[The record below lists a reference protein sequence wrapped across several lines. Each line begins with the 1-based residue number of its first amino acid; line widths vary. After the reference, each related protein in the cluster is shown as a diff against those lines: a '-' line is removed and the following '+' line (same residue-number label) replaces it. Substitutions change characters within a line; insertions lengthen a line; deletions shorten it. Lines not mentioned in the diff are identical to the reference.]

1 MKPKT
6 ARSRRS
12 LFVEVSQGRGGANEP
27 SSSLFLPLFLLLSSP
42 FPRSPAFAI
51 RCSSLTN
58 AYVCTSTYPF
68 RPFHWNGE
76 ECSSHPAL
84 RSFRIIRPSFFSSH
98 SVLLLFSALHS
109 FLLLVFSSSRSHDS
123 LYASACN
130 YCRYVLFVLSFMSFC
145 FFLYILFYFILF
157 LNEC

>member
-6 ARSRRS
+6 ARSRRF

-27 SSSLFLPLFLLLSSP
+27 SSSLFLPLFLPPSSP
-42 FPRSPAFAI
+42 FPRSPSFAI

-76 ECSSHPAL
+76 ERSSRPAL
-84 RSFRIIRPSFFSSH
+84 RSFRIIRLPFFSSH
-98 SVLLLFSALHS
+98 SVLLLSASHS

-130 YCRYVLFVLSFMSFC
+130 YCRYVLSVLSFMSFC
-145 FFLYILFYFILF
+145 FFSYIFILFYPVS
-157 LNEC
+157 E

>member
-27 SSSLFLPLFLLLSSP
+27 SSSLFLPLFLPPSSS
-42 FPRSPAFAI
+42 FPRSPSFAI

-58 AYVCTSTYPF
+58 THVCTSTYPF

-76 ECSSHPAL
+76 ERSSHLAL
-84 RSFRIIRPSFFSSH
+84 RSFRIIRSPFFSLH
-98 SVLLLFSALHS
+98 SVLLLLSASHS
-109 FLLLVFSSSRSHDS
+109 FLLLVFSSSRSHDF

-130 YCRYVLFVLSFMSFC
+130 YCRYVLCCHL
-145 FFLYILFYFILF
+145 
-157 LNEC
+157 